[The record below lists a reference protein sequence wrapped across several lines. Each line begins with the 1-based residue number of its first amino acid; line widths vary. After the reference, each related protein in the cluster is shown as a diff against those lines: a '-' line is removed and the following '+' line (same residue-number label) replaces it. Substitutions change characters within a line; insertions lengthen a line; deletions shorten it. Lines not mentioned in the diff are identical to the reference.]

1 MFNNWYL
8 VKLDYVWPVA
18 PETKTKI
25 QAYESLTDAKSVFQ
39 KLELGYQLGTLARL
53 RGDKLIKVTGVWLYE
68 SFKFHLDEAVD
79 AVKSGNADL
88 LYEAH
93 GIEIDIED

>member
-1 MFNNWYL
+1 MFNSWYL
-8 VKLDYVWPVA
+8 AKIDYVSPAA
-18 PETKTKI
+18 PETKTRI
-25 QAYESLTDAKSVFQ
+25 QGYEHLTDAKSVFE
-39 KLELGYQLGTLARL
+39 KLDLSYQLGTLARL

-68 SFKFHLDEAVD
+68 SFKFHLDDAVD

-88 LYEAH
+88 LDEVH